1 MKPFYLGTLL
11 GVLSLACCGAPSQ
24 QVLRLEKSPLPLGGK
39 MAVYM
44 ESNPHRP
51 WDALYPVVRGVPDSW
66 RDATVYYAETDL
78 PQLLYQ
84 GYRQGLAD
92 EKFCMGYFNVWGLDT
107 ASRSARPIRSVI
119 AMAAGVT
126 AEGHPAYLFDTDG
139 DDDLSDE
146 TVRYFG
152 ADSVAVEVTPVYVE
166 RYGGGGVVLPDL
178 AYVYPA
184 CRDSDMLLYCAECCS
199 GEAAVAG
206 GRYAVTVKPY
216 VRNYD
221 ADSAGGIIRITLK
234 KRRENGVN
242 GSVAFNTTQ
251 GEIVHRYNPSA
262 NINLHSGRVDFYA
275 SAWGSFG
282 KDETTTGEQTRYEA
296 ADKELNA
303 HSSMKGRNRSLGAS
317 AGAVVEIDNRNSVG
331 AEFEYWR
338 NRNGEPNDTYTD
350 FRNAGTVT
358 RTDSHFDKLDI
369 RNNYSATFNYIR
381 KIDTLGSTLK
391 LLADYTRR
399 ETDSGNDNFSRM
411 TAPGATADS
420 TYRDNT
426 ESVYNIATATL
437 ALEKRFSPRWTLKAG
452 AKYTYND
459 MHNDALYEY
468 LKGDAWTR
476 NDNQSFTIDYTENI
490 AAAYAVASAQLGRW
504 GLVAGLRGEY
514 THTTGKSVGQDY
526 FSLFPNA
533 NVSFALSKEKGWS
546 LIAQYA
552 RTIERPRFWCLNP
565 QRMQISDYTY
575 QTGNPSLDPA
585 FKQDVNLT
593 LVAAHKY
600 TLTAGVQLV
609 SGEIQQTIQ
618 ADPENPDLLQLA
630 WVNYDRTKNYYVSV
644 NLPFQPAKWWQLN
657 ANFTYMRHGERVEQH
672 GAETFYNWAFGS
684 ISTTF
689 TLPAKFY
696 IDLSYNYQSRID
708 LGNCWVEPDHRLQ
721 AGVKKRFGDQFTAS
735 FSVQN
740 LLDQGQVIGAHGDGF
755 VRTMNARQT
764 WSNRSFRIGL
774 TYNFKSGKAF
784 KRKAVE
790 AGSADEKSRL

>member
-1 MKPFYLGTLL
+1 MRVEQENHLGDFVMRTSATGIESVEVKARLVRREADRFVVDVANAPAAIGKDGIELL
-11 GVLSLACCGAPSQ
+11 ERAPGVWIDGEKISINGKSGSK
-24 QVLRLEKSPLPLGGK
+24 VYVNDRELR
-39 MAVYM
+39 M
-44 ESNPHRP
+44 EP
-51 WDALYPVVRGVPDSW
+51 
-66 RDATVYYAETDL
+66 E
-78 PQLLYQ
+78 QLLTY
-84 GYRQGLAD
+84 L
-92 EKFCMGYFNVWGLDT
+92 
-107 ASRSARPIRSVI
+107 RSLR
-119 AMAAGVT
+119 
-126 AEGHPAYLFDTDG
+126 AEEIQKIEVVPT
-139 DDDLSDE
+139 S
-146 TVRYFG
+146 G
-152 ADSVAVEVTPVYVE
+152 AD
-166 RYGGGGVVLPDL
+166 
-178 AYVYPA
+178 
-184 CRDSDMLLYCAECCS
+184 
-199 GEAAVAG
+199 
-206 GRYAVTVKPY
+206 
-216 VRNYD
+216 YD

-317 AGAVVEIDNRNSVG
+317 AGAVVEIDGRNSVG

-399 ETDSGNDNFSRM
+399 ETDSENDNFSRM

-468 LKGDAWTR
+468 VKDGAWVC
-476 NDNQSFTIDYTENI
+476 NNNQSFTINYTENI
-490 AAAYAVASAQLGRW
+490 AAAYGIASANLGRW
-504 GLVAGLRGEY
+504 SLVAGLRGEY
-514 THTTGKSVGQDY
+514 THTRGKGGDISQNY

-533 NVSFALSKEKGWS
+533 NVSYALTKDGAYS

-552 RTIERPRFWCLNP
+552 RTIERPRFWSLNP
-565 QRMQISDYTY
+565 QRVQISDYTY
-575 QTGNPSLDPA
+575 QTGNPELDPA
-585 FKQDVNLT
+585 YKQDISLT
-593 LVAAHKY
+593 LVLKHKY
-600 TLTAGVQLV
+600 TLTGGMTIQRD
-609 SGEIQQTIQ
+609 EIQQTIRPD
-618 ADPENPDLLQLA
+618 ADDPARLCLA
-630 WVNYDRTKNYYVSV
+630 WTNFDTTKNYYLTA
-644 NLPFQPAKWWQLN
+644 NAPFQFTKWWTMNLN
-657 ANFTYMRHGERVEQH
+657 LTYIRQGQRIDEHSAEKHYNFYFV
-672 GAETFYNWAFGS
+672 NS
-684 ISTTF
+684 STTF
-689 TLPAKFY
+689 SLPAKFY
-696 IDLSYNYQSRID
+696 IDLSYRFQSRMD
-708 LGNCWVEPDHRLQ
+708 FGNCWVKPLHFLN
-721 AGVKKRFGDQFTAS
+721 AGIKKRFGDKFTAS
-735 FSVQN
+735 FSVRN
-740 LLDQGQVIGAHGDGF
+740 LIERPQHIGARGDGF
-755 VRTMNARQT
+755 VRMVDVKQQWND
-764 WSNRSFRIGL
+764 RSFTIGV
-774 TYNFKSGKAF
+774 TYNFKSGKTF

-790 AGSADEKSRL
+790 AGSADEKNRL

>member
-1 MKPFYLGTLL
+1 MKKLIFLIVILALAAANAFAARIYPAEGRVVDEQGQAVEYATVVLLKGSDQVAGMATDDTGRFVLKVPSGEYTLSVQYLGF
-11 GVLSLACCGAPSQ
+11 
-24 QVLRLEKSPLPLGGK
+24 
-39 MAVYM
+39 
-44 ESNPHRP
+44 
-51 WDALYPVVRGVPDSW
+51 DPVVRQVRVEENNDLGEIVMKSSATRIEGVVVKAQLIRREADRFVVDVANAPAAIGKDGIELLERAPGVWIDDEKISINGKSGSK
-66 RDATVYYAETDL
+66 VYVNDREL
-78 PQLLYQ
+78 RMEPEQLLTY
-84 GYRQGLAD
+84 L
-92 EKFCMGYFNVWGLDT
+92 
-107 ASRSARPIRSVI
+107 RSLR
-119 AMAAGVT
+119 
-126 AEGHPAYLFDTDG
+126 AEEIQKIEVVPT
-139 DDDLSDE
+139 
-146 TVRYFG
+146 TG
-152 ADSVAVEVTPVYVE
+152 AD
-166 RYGGGGVVLPDL
+166 
-178 AYVYPA
+178 
-184 CRDSDMLLYCAECCS
+184 
-199 GEAAVAG
+199 
-206 GRYAVTVKPY
+206 
-216 VRNYD
+216 YD
-221 ADSAGGIIRITLK
+221 ADSSGGIIRITLR
-234 KRRENGVN
+234 KRRENGLD
-242 GSVAFNTTQ
+242 GSLSMRTTQ
-251 GEIVHRYNPSA
+251 NGRHHFYTPSG
-262 NINLHSGRVDFYA
+262 NINIHTGRLDLYA
-275 SAWGSFG
+275 SAWADLG
-282 KDETTTGEQTRYEA
+282 KDTAVSDEHTDYTTGDTN
-296 ADKELNA
+296 LTS
-303 HSSMKGRNRSLGAS
+303 HSEITERDRNFGGSIGS
-317 AGAVVEIDNRNSVG
+317 VFEISPKHSIG

-338 NRNGEPNDTYTD
+338 NNEKGPNDSYTD
-350 FRNAGTVT
+350 FTDAGAVT
-358 RTDSHFDKLDI
+358 RTESRYGIHNI
-369 RNNYSATFNYIR
+369 RDNYSATFNYIY
-381 KIDTLGSTLK
+381 KLDTLGSTLK

-399 ETDSGNDNFSRM
+399 ETETGNDNFSRITSPT
-411 TAPGATADS
+411 TAVDS
-420 TYRDNT
+420 TYRDNSSSLYDIT
-426 ESVYNIATATL
+426 TATL
-437 ALEKRFSPRWTLKAG
+437 ALDKKFSPRWSLRAG
-452 AKYTYND
+452 VKFTYND

-708 LGNCWVEPDHRLQ
+708 LGNCWVLPDHRLQ
-721 AGVKKRFGDQFTAS
+721 AGVKKRFGDRFTAS

>member
-1 MKPFYLGTLL
+1 
-11 GVLSLACCGAPSQ
+11 
-24 QVLRLEKSPLPLGGK
+24 
-39 MAVYM
+39 
-44 ESNPHRP
+44 
-51 WDALYPVVRGVPDSW
+51 
-66 RDATVYYAETDL
+66 
-78 PQLLYQ
+78 
-84 GYRQGLAD
+84 
-92 EKFCMGYFNVWGLDT
+92 
-107 ASRSARPIRSVI
+107 
-119 AMAAGVT
+119 
-126 AEGHPAYLFDTDG
+126 
-139 DDDLSDE
+139 
-146 TVRYFG
+146 
-152 ADSVAVEVTPVYVE
+152 
-166 RYGGGGVVLPDL
+166 
-178 AYVYPA
+178 
-184 CRDSDMLLYCAECCS
+184 
-199 GEAAVAG
+199 
-206 GRYAVTVKPY
+206 
-216 VRNYD
+216 
-221 ADSAGGIIRITLK
+221 
-234 KRRENGVN
+234 
-242 GSVAFNTTQ
+242 
-251 GEIVHRYNPSA
+251 
-262 NINLHSGRVDFYA
+262 
-275 SAWGSFG
+275 
-282 KDETTTGEQTRYEA
+282 
-296 ADKELNA
+296 
-303 HSSMKGRNRSLGAS
+303 
-317 AGAVVEIDNRNSVG
+317 
-331 AEFEYWR
+331 
-338 NRNGEPNDTYTD
+338 
-350 FRNAGTVT
+350 
-358 RTDSHFDKLDI
+358 
-369 RNNYSATFNYIR
+369 
-381 KIDTLGSTLK
+381 
-391 LLADYTRR
+391 
-399 ETDSGNDNFSRM
+399 
-411 TAPGATADS
+411 
-420 TYRDNT
+420 
-426 ESVYNIATATL
+426 
-437 ALEKRFSPRWTLKAG
+437 
-452 AKYTYND
+452 

-721 AGVKKRFGDQFTAS
+721 AGVKKRFGDRFTAS
-735 FSVQN
+735 FSSGPGTGDRSARRRIRPHDERPADVEQPLVPN
-740 LLDQGQVIGAHGDGF
+740 RADLQLQVGEGLQAQSRRGGVGRRKEPAVT
-755 VRTMNARQT
+755 VRRQT
-764 WSNRSFRIGL
+764 RRRRRRFLRRRRV
-774 TYNFKSGKAF
+774 FAKSVSGYGGYA
-784 KRKAVE
+784 AA
-790 AGSADEKSRL
+790 AGGAPSARPSAAGADGPSTGPGA

>member
-1 MKPFYLGTLL
+1 MKKLILL
-11 GVLSLACCGAPSQ
+11 I
-24 QVLRLEKSPLPLGGK
+24 
-39 MAVYM
+39 
-44 ESNPHRP
+44 
-51 WDALYPVVRGVPDSW
+51 
-66 RDATVYYAETDL
+66 
-78 PQLLYQ
+78 LL
-84 GYRQGLAD
+84 L
-92 EKFCMGYFNVWGLDT
+92 
-107 ASRSARPIRSVI
+107 
-119 AMAAGVT
+119 AMAAANAT
-126 AEGHPAYLFDTDG
+126 AA
-139 DDDLSDE
+139 
-146 TVRYFG
+146 RM
-152 ADSVAVEVTPVYVE
+152 
-166 RYGGGGVVLPDL
+166 
-178 AYVYPA
+178 YP
-184 CRDSDMLLYCAECCS
+184 
-199 GEAAVAG
+199 AG
-206 GRYAVTVKPY
+206 GRVVDEQGQAVEYATVVLLRGGEQVAGMATDDAGRFELKVPTGEYTLSIQYLGFDPVLRQVRVEADNDLGDIVLKSSSTQIEGVVVKAQLIRREADRFIVDVANAPAAIGKDGIELLERAPGVWVDDEKISINGKSGSKVY
-216 VRNYD
+216 VNDRELRMEPAQLLTYLRSLRADDIQKIEVVPTTGADYD
-221 ADSAGGIIRITLK
+221 ADASGGIIRITLR
-234 KRRENGVN
+234 KRRENGVE
-242 GSVAFNTTQ
+242 GSLSADSRLGRWVRS
-251 GEIVHRYNPSA
+251 VNPRARVSY
-262 NINLHSGRVDFYA
+262 HSGRLDLYGL
-275 SAWGSFG
+275 AWFNLETDEFESDENTRYTSGSNSLEAHSEKFERDRNFGASFG
-282 KDETTTGEQTRYEA
+282 SVYEI
-296 ADKELNA
+296 N
-303 HSSMKGRNRSLGAS
+303 SRQ
-317 AGAVVEIDNRNSVG
+317 SVG

-338 NRNGEPNDTYTD
+338 NREKGPNDSYTD
-350 FRNAGTVT
+350 FTAAEGVT
-358 RTDSHFDKLDI
+358 RTDSRYDNFTA
-369 RNNYSATFNYIR
+369 RNNYSLTFNYIR
-381 KIDTLGSTLK
+381 KIDSLGSTLK
-391 LLADYTRR
+391 VLADYNRR
-399 ETDSGNDNFSRM
+399 TTDAENDNFSR
-411 TAPGATADS
+411 TAAPAPAPAADS
-420 TYRDNT
+420 TYRDNSV
-426 ESVYNIATATL
+426 SVYNVTTVTL
-437 ALEKRFSPRWTLKAG
+437 AFDKKFSPRWSLRAG

-721 AGVKKRFGDQFTAS
+721 AGVKKRFGDRFTAS

>member
-1 MKPFYLGTLL
+1 MKKLILL
-11 GVLSLACCGAPSQ
+11 I
-24 QVLRLEKSPLPLGGK
+24 
-39 MAVYM
+39 
-44 ESNPHRP
+44 
-51 WDALYPVVRGVPDSW
+51 
-66 RDATVYYAETDL
+66 
-78 PQLLYQ
+78 LL
-84 GYRQGLAD
+84 L
-92 EKFCMGYFNVWGLDT
+92 
-107 ASRSARPIRSVI
+107 
-119 AMAAGVT
+119 AMAAANAT
-126 AEGHPAYLFDTDG
+126 AA
-139 DDDLSDE
+139 
-146 TVRYFG
+146 RM
-152 ADSVAVEVTPVYVE
+152 
-166 RYGGGGVVLPDL
+166 
-178 AYVYPA
+178 YP
-184 CRDSDMLLYCAECCS
+184 
-199 GEAAVAG
+199 AG
-206 GRYAVTVKPY
+206 GRVVDEQGQAVEYATVVLLRGGEQVAGMATDDAGRFELKVPTGEYTLSIQYLGFAPVLRQVRVEADNDLGDIVLKSSSTQIEGVVVKAQLIRREADRFVVDVANAPAAIGKDGIELLERAPGVWVDDEKISINGKSGSKVY
-216 VRNYD
+216 VNDRELRMEPAQLLTYLRSLRADDIQKIEVVPTTGADYD
-221 ADSAGGIIRITLK
+221 ADSSGGIIRITLR
-234 KRRENGVN
+234 KRRENGMEGSLSVDSRLGRWVRSVN
-242 GSVAFNTTQ
+242 PRARVN
-251 GEIVHRYNPSA
+251 Y
-262 NINLHSGRVDFYA
+262 HSGRLDLYGL
-275 SAWGSFG
+275 AWFNLETDEFESDENTRYTSGSNSLEAHSEKFERDRNFGASFG
-282 KDETTTGEQTRYEA
+282 SVYEI
-296 ADKELNA
+296 N
-303 HSSMKGRNRSLGAS
+303 SRQ
-317 AGAVVEIDNRNSVG
+317 SVG

-338 NRNGEPNDTYTD
+338 NREKGPNDSYTD
-350 FRNAGTVT
+350 FTAEEGVT
-358 RTDSHFDKLDI
+358 RTDSRYDNFTA
-369 RNNYSATFNYIR
+369 RNNYSLTFNYIW
-381 KIDTLGSTLK
+381 KIDSLGSTLK
-391 LLADYTRR
+391 VLADYNRR
-399 ETDSGNDNFSRM
+399 TTDAENDNFSRIA
-411 TAPGATADS
+411 APAPAPAADS
-420 TYRDNT
+420 AYRDNSV
-426 ESVYNIATATL
+426 SVYNVTTATL
-437 ALEKRFSPRWTLKAG
+437 AFDKKFSPRWSLRAG

-721 AGVKKRFGDQFTAS
+721 AGVKKRFGDRFTAS